1 MSAYANACLE
11 LTYQGQ
17 PSRFSKSEVDR
28 ARLYGSRKL
37 VAVDGDGREC
47 ATALLT
53 RDGHVL
59 PAGCTAELYL
69 NERGD
74 VVARSELV
82 AVDERGAPLPALES
96 TTGEPQKLEG
106 PVPAQ
111 ELLEYVV
118 VRVHALHLHAVTLA
132 PGLAEALEAGAVFRV
147 PYRPRR
153 TVVET
158 SAFLLGSASGVFLV
172 QAEPCGFDFVGL
184 DQPALPEDGAG
195 EEDDVDAFAFPEDFG
210 GSRDAA

>member
-17 PSRFSKSEVDR
+17 PSRFAKSEVDR

-37 VAVDGDGREC
+37 VAVDADGREC

-74 VVARSELV
+74 VVARAELV
-82 AVDERGAPLPALES
+82 AVDERGAALPALEP
-96 TTGEPQKLEG
+96 TIGEPQKLEG
-106 PVPAQ
+106 PVPVQ

-118 VRVHALHLHAVTLA
+118 VRVHALHAVTLA
-132 PGLAEALEAGAVFRV
+132 PGLAEALGAGAVFRV

-172 QAEPCGFDFVGL
+172 QAVPCGFDFVGL
-184 DQPALPEDGAG
+184 DQPVLLEDGAD
-195 EEDDVDAFAFPEDFG
+195 EDDVDAFAFPEDFG
-210 GSRDAA
+210 GSRHAA